1 VKVPIRN
8 STQRATAMAAR
19 RHTAGGSHFYESR
32 VRCAAMHAPRLPLP
46 LLPLL
51 ALASLAALGCA
62 DGTSNPLNAGNGGSA
77 QGAADS
83 GSDTGTGGGGGVSD
97 GVDPLPRWD
106 WTGIIG
112 TGQSL
117 SVGQAAAFALS
128 TTQPYQNLKLS
139 LGAVMVPPFD
149 PNAEGLS
156 MVPLVEPIRSNRA
169 PCTYPCAY
177 PQNIYGETPHT
188 AMANQI
194 SKLVQDNAGE
204 VYTTVHTVV
213 GENGQGMVRLRKG
226 AMPDPMYA
234 APLSTARAFD
244 ATLFEAGAIARLA
257 AAETKTYGMGA
268 IIITHGESDEGSSSY
283 EADLRQLW
291 SDYNAD
297 VKAATG
303 QTATFPMLV
312 SQQHS
317 VPASGTTT
325 SALAQWRV
333 GVNNPGNIIC
343 SGPKYQYQ
351 YDNDGVHMTGVAY
364 DLLGEKYGEVFYE
377 RVVLGND
384 WQPLG
389 PTGAVREGA
398 RGVTVTF
405 HVPVAPL
412 VWDET
417 LPPPHQSMTTEWA
430 NGRGFE
436 LRSGGTRVAIE
447 SVAIAGDSVQI
458 TAAAD
463 LPATALVVAYAQT
476 ANAIKRD
483 QGTVRWGLLRDSDAV
498 VGAVTTQPQ
507 ANFAVA
513 FEMPVQ

>member
-1 VKVPIRN
+1 
-8 STQRATAMAAR
+8 MHAR
-19 RHTAGGSHFYESR
+19 R
-32 VRCAAMHAPRLPLP
+32 PLP
-46 LLPLL
+46 WSSLLALAPLL
-51 ALASLAALGCA
+51 ALGCTE
-62 DGTSNPLNAGNGGSA
+62 GTSNPLNPGNGGST
-77 QGAADS
+77 QGPADS
-83 GSDTGTGGGGGVSD
+83 GSDTGAGGGGDSD
-97 GVDPLPRWD
+97 GISPLPRWD
-106 WTGIIG
+106 WTGVIG

-117 SVGQAAAFALS
+117 SVGQQAPVPTT

-139 LGAVMVPPFD
+139 LGTAVVPPFD
-149 PNAEGLS
+149 PNVEGLS

-194 SKLVQDNAGE
+194 SKLVQDNAGG

-234 APLSTARAFD
+234 APLSTARAFE
-244 ATLFEAGAIARLA
+244 ATLFEASAIARLA
-257 AAETKTYGMGA
+257 ASEAKTYGMGA
-268 IIITHGESDEGSSSY
+268 IIITHGESDEGSSTY

-317 VPASGTTT
+317 VPATGTTT

-333 GVNNPGNIIC
+333 GVNNPSDIIC
-343 SGPKYQYQ
+343 SGPKYQYP
-351 YDNDGVHMTGVAY
+351 YDADAVHMTGLAY

-389 PTGAVREGA
+389 PTRAVRAGT

-412 VWDET
+412 VWEET
-417 LPPPHQSMTTEWA
+417 LPAPHQTTTTEWA

-436 LRSGGTRVAIE
+436 LRSGGARIAIE
-447 SVAIAGDSVQI
+447 SAAIMGDTVQL

-463 LPATALVVAYAQT
+463 LPATALIVAYAQT
-476 ANAIKRD
+476 ANAAKREG
-483 QGTVRWGLLRDSDAV
+483 GTVRWGLLRDSDAV
-498 VGAVTTQPQ
+498 VGAVTGQAQP
-507 ANFAVA
+507 NFAVA
-513 FEMPVQ
+513 FEMPVE